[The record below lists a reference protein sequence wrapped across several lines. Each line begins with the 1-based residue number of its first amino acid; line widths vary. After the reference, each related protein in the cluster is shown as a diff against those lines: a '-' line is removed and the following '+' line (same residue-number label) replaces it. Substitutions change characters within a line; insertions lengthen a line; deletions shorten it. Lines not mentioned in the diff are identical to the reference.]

1 MEGTLFPIRPFIIPG
16 LTTQPALP
24 LEGRRF
30 LQCTAGP
37 LAAITMNFTICHP
50 SIRSPPPKIHESTQ
64 VVASHLYRRQTP
76 PVRSGLSTPR
86 LPHLLRRCAAGS
98 RLHFRIS
105 ALLAVTSCWL
115 VACGQPPSPTH
126 PTNTSTPTSPTPSIA
141 PAGTAPHPWLD
152 DGKPQANLPRLRLYL
167 GPAELNAELALS
179 TAAIQK
185 GMMWRTEVPENEAM
199 LFVFAR
205 PHQTA
210 FWMKNVP
217 IDIDVA
223 YLDPDGVILEI
234 HRLQRLNTNPVPAQ
248 SHQVQ
253 FALET
258 AAGWFERRGLGP
270 GTVVHTER
278 GTLPA
283 TFFGTR
289 TP

>member
-1 MEGTLFPIRPFIIPG
+1 LGATGSVLHLRISS
-16 LTTQPALP
+16 L
-24 LEGRRF
+24 
-30 LQCTAGP
+30 
-37 LAAITMNFTICHP
+37 LAAISF
-50 SIRSPPPKIHESTQ
+50 
-64 VVASHLYRRQTP
+64 V
-76 PVRSGLSTPR
+76 
-86 LPHLLRRCAAGS
+86 
-98 RLHFRIS
+98 
-105 ALLAVTSCWL
+105 L
-115 VACGQPPSPTH
+115 VACGQP
-126 PTNTSTPTSPTPSIA
+126 STPTSPTPAATSSTPSTAASPTPPIS
-141 PAGTAPHPWLD
+141 PAGTAPNAWLD

-167 GPAELNAELALS
+167 GPAELNAELALT

-185 GMMWRTEVPENEAM
+185 GMMWRTEVPENEGM

-223 YLDPDGVILEI
+223 YLDSEGVILEI
-234 HRLQRLNTNPVPAQ
+234 HRLHRFNTNPVPAKT
-248 SHQVQ
+248 SQVQ

-270 GTVVHTER
+270 GTVVHSER
-278 GTLPA
+278 GTLPT

>member
-1 MEGTLFPIRPFIIPG
+1 MGSGFQLRISTL
-16 LTTQPALP
+16 
-24 LEGRRF
+24 
-30 LQCTAGP
+30 
-37 LAAITMNFTICHP
+37 LAAISF
-50 SIRSPPPKIHESTQ
+50 
-64 VVASHLYRRQTP
+64 L
-76 PVRSGLSTPR
+76 
-86 LPHLLRRCAAGS
+86 
-98 RLHFRIS
+98 
-105 ALLAVTSCWL
+105 L
-115 VACGQPPSPTH
+115 VACGQPAA
-126 PTNTSTPTSPTPSIA
+126 PTSPTPPATSSTPSTTSAASPTPPIP
-141 PAGTAPHPWLD
+141 PAGTAPNAWLD
-152 DGKPQANLPRLRLYL
+152 DGKPQSNLPRLRLYL
-167 GPAELNAELALS
+167 GPAELNAELALT

-185 GMMWRTEVPENEAM
+185 GMMWRTEVPENEGM

-223 YLDPDGVILEI
+223 YLDPDGVILEV
-234 HRLQRLNTNPVPAQ
+234 HRLQRFNTNPVPAKTY
-248 SHQVQ
+248 QVQ